1 MTPKTNTTPIWNLRN
16 EIVDARIEAAGISD
30 VLTRYNETF
39 DLREQIDLL
48 AELAEAIECGAD
60 VAYFDP
66 RTVVEMEADEQ
77 DAQHYADMLTASN
90 P

>member
-1 MTPKTNTTPIWNLRN
+1 MTPKTNTTPIWNFRDKIIN
-16 EIVDARIEAAGISD
+16 ARIEEVYVARKA
-30 VLTRYNETF
+30 
-39 DLREQIDLL
+39 DLKEQIDLL